1 MPLFAWDERFSVGD
15 AMMDTQ
21 HMQWIRYINELY
33 DAIREGKG
41 DEEQTEIL
49 DNIIIYTQYHF
60 ASEERFLKRIEYSGL
75 EAHHEIHQR
84 MAERARSLQK
94 DIRAG
99 RGDLCLDLITLL
111 RTWLVDHIMDE
122 DKKYAAYIAEH
133 LKNVR
138 VLVR

>member
-21 HMQWIRYINELY
+21 HMQWIGYINELY

-60 ASEERFLKRIEYSGL
+60 ASEERFLKRIDYPGL

-94 DIRAG
+94 DIRVG